1 MKNRLYCLCVL
12 LIFTLL
18 VVGIVKFVGYAT
30 YKETNTY
37 NLEEIENGKYVIYQR
52 TVSAIPAQN
61 YEIATMSI
69 NGALVTV
76 KGKVS
81 FVFTEDEESYA
92 IIERTH
98 LVNGDTGTIYVSKD
112 KVEYGATVTIGR

>member
-30 YKETNTY
+30 YKETNKY

-76 KGKVS
+76 KGKVN
-81 FVFTEDEESYA
+81 FAFTEDEDNYA

-98 LVNGDTGTIYVSKD
+98 LVNGDTVTIYVSKD
-112 KVEYGATVTIGR
+112 KVEYGDTLTIR